1 MDTPKVLNPSTVT
14 ALADLNRVMR
24 HLKNHGVTIARAGLG
39 EKRGELWLDR
49 PLPADLQEGLSSLGW
64 KNVAGVRVMHA
75 MLDGVSVFWTETIE
89 LRRVA

>member
-1 MDTPKVLNPSTVT
+1 MDTPKVLNPSTMT
-14 ALADLNRVMR
+14 ALADLNRVVR
-24 HLKNHGVTIARAGLG
+24 HLKNHGVTIARASLG

-64 KNVAGVRVMHA
+64 KNRDGKREMLAV
-75 MLDGVSVFWTETIE
+75 LDGVSIFWRETVE